1 LQGLWTSVGKSA
13 QKYSLFRSKV
23 PRFNSDTA
31 GKKKGKKLDMDAVY
45 EAELK
50 RVTGVR
56 EPAEYYIPNFGT
68 HRGLAET
75 VKRSTR
81 RYASSFSSKTQRFK
95 EKDSE
100 DAE

>member
-1 LQGLWTSVGKSA
+1 MQGLWTSVNNSA

-23 PRFNSDTA
+23 PRFNSDTT

-81 RYASSFSSKTQRFK
+81 KYAASFSSKTPRFK
-95 EKDSE
+95 EKDAD